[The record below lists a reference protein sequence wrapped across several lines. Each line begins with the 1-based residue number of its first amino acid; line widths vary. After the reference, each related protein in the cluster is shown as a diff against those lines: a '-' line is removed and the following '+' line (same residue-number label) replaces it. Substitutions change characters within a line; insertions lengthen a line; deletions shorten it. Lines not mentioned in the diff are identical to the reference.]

1 MTKYILTLFILF
13 SSLIIAQ
20 KQDEA
25 ITFENKLIVNR
36 EPKFDSDTIYTIK
49 KNEVFLIVENE
60 ENNSD
65 WLYVKITLN
74 KFSKIKSK
82 NIYGFIPKSKVI
94 FIDNLN
100 KNSQENIALKFN
112 LIKADTI
119 NKISH
124 NESQYGL
131 EIPLNLSFLVNSMSL
146 QWKGK
151 TINLNTELY
160 DDLYN
165 VSFRE
170 GNYSSIENPMFV
182 IYEYESV
189 FYIKQ
194 ECADGAGYY
203 EITWVINNGEIV
215 QRIIDE
221 I

>member
-13 SSLIIAQ
+13 SSHIIAQ

-25 ITFENKLIVNR
+25 ITFANKLIVNS
-36 EPKFDSDTIYTIK
+36 EPKFDSDTIYIIK
-49 KNEVFLIVENE
+49 KNEVFLIAENHE
-60 ENNSD
+60 TNSD
-65 WLYVKITLN
+65 WLYVEIIQD
-74 KFSKIKSK
+74 KFSKTNSK
-82 NIYGFIPKSKVI
+82 NIYGFIPKSKII

-100 KNSQENIALKFN
+100 KYSQDNVVLKFN
-112 LIKADTI
+112 LIKADRI
-119 NKISH
+119 NKIAH
-124 NESQYGL
+124 KESQYGL
-131 EIPLNLSFLVNSMSL
+131 EIPLNISFSVNSMSL

-165 VSFRE
+165 VSFSE
-170 GNYSSIENPMFV
+170 GNYSSIENSKFV

-194 ECADGAGYY
+194 ECADGAGSY
-203 EITWVINNGEIV
+203 EITWAIKNGEIV

>member
-119 NKISH
+119 NKISY

-146 QWKGK
+146 QWKGE

-165 VSFRE
+165 VSFHE

-182 IYEYESV
+182 IYEYERV